1 MVLGKVWLCLF
12 TADFWKGSYL
22 GRSGWG
28 VSAKFRGL
36 QAVQLFREDRG
47 NQAKGRETRL
57 RVGPV
62 DDDIGPFGC
71 AANSRKVAC
80 VSWVGLAPP
89 NLAQT
94 TILCILQLLNSILAS
109 SVGASV
115 TSVSVRKQTCVD
127 RITEHH
133 FTSMGS
139 QDPTRS
145 LSLGCKRK

>member
-36 QAVQLFREDRG
+36 QAAQLFREDRG

-80 VSWVGLAPP
+80 VSWMGLAPQVYTA
-89 NLAQT
+89 NSDVRFQLIFTENCT
-94 TILCILQLLNSILAS
+94 TEIFS
-109 SVGASV
+109 
-115 TSVSVRKQTCVD
+115 
-127 RITEHH
+127 
-133 FTSMGS
+133 
-139 QDPTRS
+139 
-145 LSLGCKRK
+145 

>member
-1 MVLGKVWLCLF
+1 M
-12 TADFWKGSYL
+12 
-22 GRSGWG
+22 
-28 VSAKFRGL
+28 FRGF

-62 DDDIGPFGC
+62 DDDIVGC

-94 TILCILQLLNSILAS
+94 KILCILQLLNSILAS

-115 TSVSVRKQTCVD
+115 SSVSARKQTCVD
-127 RITEHH
+127 RITVHH

-139 QDPTRS
+139 QDPT
-145 LSLGCKRK
+145 LSLDRKRK